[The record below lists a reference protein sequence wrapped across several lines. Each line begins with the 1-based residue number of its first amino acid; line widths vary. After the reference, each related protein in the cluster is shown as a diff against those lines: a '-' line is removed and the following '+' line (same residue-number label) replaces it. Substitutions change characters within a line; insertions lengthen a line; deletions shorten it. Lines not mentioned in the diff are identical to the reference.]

1 MSTTVPISTA
11 PTVIYSPQAHTS
23 TAIITNA
30 GTSTV
35 FLGQSGVTAAT
46 GLPLVAGQTI
56 QLLDTTVSLYAV
68 SGLASV
74 ASPTDTLSADASA
87 SGTALTV
94 ASGGASFTAGMVV
107 FIEDGNSSEIV
118 TVGAGSTGTSVVVSA
133 LQFDHATGVKFG
145 QLAQSAGGVV
155 TVVSGT

>member
-11 PTVIYSPQAHTS
+11 PVVIYSPQAHTS

-30 GTSTV
+30 GTSTI
-35 FLGQSGVTAAT
+35 FLGQSGVAATT
-46 GLPLVAGQTI
+46 GLPLAPGQTV
-56 QLLDTTVSLYAV
+56 QLLQVTVPLYAV

-74 ASPTDTLSADASA
+74 IAPTDTLSADASA
-87 SGTALTV
+87 SDTALTV
-94 ASGGASFTAGMVV
+94 ASGGASFTEGMVV
-107 FIEDGNSSEIV
+107 AIQDGSDSEVV

-145 QLAQSAGGVV
+145 QLARSAGGVV